1 MRKLLVLTLVTFF
14 SALTMWAAA
23 TSGVS
28 GKVADPSG
36 ALIPNAVVTLT
47 STSTNASVHAE
58 TDADGAFTINNLAAG
73 NYTLVVTKAGF
84 TPFRQQTLHL
94 HHGQMFA
101 TSITMA
107 LSSVQ
112 QSVVVNAGTLDGATP
127 QPSQEQVF
135 ESNQSVRVLDRMQMD
150 AVGPVAGAAQ
160 IVSMTP
166 GANVTGYGNTGAT
179 KYTITLNGINQGWGG
194 YGGFTGGGSLGVTF
208 DGVPIVDPGT
218 GLWQSPT
225 IPQTDMIQNT
235 NVTYGPGDPADRWY
249 TNIGGAVEF
258 TPVQPRSGRH
268 GDVNVIYG
276 RYNQKNISF
285 DLTTG
290 IHRGW
295 STVFAGGAGQGD
307 DFRNSPDGFK
317 NPSKDLAIFS
327 KTVKN
332 FQRGSLEFGGYY
344 AHSGGYRAQ
353 VIPIADNPGITM
365 DGQPGSQ
372 LYSQK
377 SSGFYSTIPYNSY
390 NKYDTNEMA
399 LLYGRENV
407 QLDDT
412 TSLQNLSWYMHI
424 ARSHYR
430 LNDVYSPG
438 AQLNE
443 WNSPYTDTI
452 GDKFLL
458 TKRLPLNT
466 INVGA
471 YFVHALYNSRN
482 NFYNPAY
489 GGAKRVVNIGGKIRS
504 GYFDQD
510 NFAILAQDD
519 IHPLSILHIT
529 PGIRLVGFQT
539 GYSNK
544 SLQDFTFAQGV
555 TLSSRCPLLGTTTPG
570 NTKDQGATCDAQE
583 NRTGVEPSV
592 SATVR
597 AMPWLEVYG
606 GYLEALRSPQMGGGG
621 GLFQSVDPASYHL
634 QRGSYYQAGFKI
646 HTEGTG
652 FRNGLLF
659 GAAYYHQ
666 KYANQEI
673 DTTNEAGDTISANG
687 TSAYHGMN
695 IFFDDDPIG
704 HLHIFANANVEGAK
718 YTSYVVG
725 GEVVNNVNTCTAPDG
740 SQISGC
746 QSYNGSPVSYVPN
759 STVNAGAF
767 YDFKP
772 TSTLDI
778 QPTASFQFI
787 GSQHIFNNVN
797 GAPSTQTM
805 PGYGTMNLGVKVPF
819 HMVDFKLN
827 ALNVLNKKYN
837 EYEYISSGGYFGTP
851 TGGYTLAY
859 PAAPATVYGG
869 VSVHF

>member
-1 MRKLLVLTLVTFF
+1 MRKLLVLSLVIFF
-14 SALTMWAAA
+14 SAISLWAAA
-23 TSGVS
+23 TSQIS
-28 GKVADPSG
+28 GKIADPSG
-36 ALIPNAVVTLT
+36 ALIPDATILVTNSGT
-47 STSTNASVHAE
+47 GVSSQTVS
-58 TDADGAFTINNLAAG
+58 DANGAFIANGLAAG
-73 NYTLVVTKAGF
+73 SYTLSVTKAGF
-84 TPFRQQTLHL
+84 TAYRQQGLRL
-94 HHGQMFA
+94 QPGQA
-101 TSITMA
+101 LNLAITMMV
-107 LSSVQ
+107 SSVQ
-112 QSVVVNAGTLDGATP
+112 QSVVVNAGALDGATP
-127 QPSQEQVF
+127 QPSQDQIF
-135 ESNQSVRVLDRMQMD
+135 TSNQSTRVLDRMQMD

-225 IPQTDMIQNT
+225 IPQTDLIQNA

-258 TPVQPRSGRH
+258 TPVQPRSRRH
-268 GDVNVIYG
+268 GDVNLTYG
-276 RYNQKNISF
+276 RYNQKNLSF
-285 DLTTG
+285 DYATG
-290 IHRGW
+290 VHSGW
-295 STVFAGGAGQGD
+295 SSVLAAGGGQGD
-307 DFRNSPDGFK
+307 DFRSSPDGFK

-332 FQRGSLEFGGYY
+332 FQLGSFEFGGYY
-344 AHSGGYRAQ
+344 AHSSGYRAQ
-353 VIPIADNPGITM
+353 VIPIADNSAITI

-377 SSGFYSTIPYNSY
+377 SSGFYSTLPYNSY
-390 NKYDTNEMA
+390 NKYDTNEMV
-399 LLYGRENV
+399 LLYGRENI
-407 QLDDT
+407 QIDDT

-443 WNSPYTDTI
+443 WNSPYTDTV
-452 GDKFLL
+452 GDKFLV

-466 INVGA
+466 VNVGA
-471 YFVHALYNSRN
+471 YYIHALYNSRN

-504 GYFDQD
+504 GYFNQD

-519 IHPLSILHIT
+519 FHPFSILHVT
-529 PGIRLVGFQT
+529 PGIRFVGFQT

-544 SLQDFTFAQGV
+544 SLQDFTLAQGV
-555 TLSSRCPLLGTTTPG
+555 ILSQQCPLFGTSAKG
-570 NTKDQGATCDAQE
+570 NAKDQGANCDAQE

-634 QRGSYYQAGFKI
+634 QRGSYYQFGFKI

-652 FRNGLLF
+652 MRNGLLF
-659 GAAYYHQ
+659 GANYYHQ
-666 KYANQEI
+666 NYANQEI

-695 IFFDDDPIG
+695 IFFDDDPVS
-704 HLHIFANANVEGAK
+704 HLHLFANANVEGAK

-725 GEVVNNVNTCTAPDG
+725 GEVVNGVNSCTAPG
-740 SQISGC
+740 GTPISGC
-746 QSYNGSPVSYVPN
+746 QSYNGSPVSYVPV
-759 STVNAGAF
+759 STVNAGAY
-767 YDFKP
+767 YDIKP
-772 TSTLDI
+772 KDGLDI
-778 QPTASFQFI
+778 QPMASFQYI
-787 GSQHIFNNVN
+787 GSQHIFNNVY

-805 PGYGTMNLGVKVPF
+805 PGYGTMNLGVKVPYRMF
-819 HMVDFKLN
+819 DFKLN

-837 EYEYISSGGYFGTP
+837 EYQYISSGGYFGTP
-851 TGGYTLAY
+851 TGGYELAY
-859 PAAPATVYGG
+859 PASPATVYGG
-869 VSVHF
+869 MSVHF